1 VPSSRS
7 KVLISLRV
15 FEVLKTSGFIICSKI
30 LLNKNW
36 CKNSFEVVNQLRIN
50 TKNSFHRYDVT
61 LLLNGLPLVQIE
73 LKSLQ
78 ISPRRAMQQ
87 IIKYK
92 NDEGNGYINTLL
104 CFMQLFIVSNHTKTW
119 YFANNNIQHFDFD
132 ADEKFL
138 PIYTYADKQNQK
150 ITNLV
155 EFSEVFLSKCKL
167 ANTL

>member
-1 VPSSRS
+1 
-7 KVLISLRV
+7 
-15 FEVLKTSGFIICSKI
+15 
-30 LLNKNW
+30 
-36 CKNSFEVVNQLRIN
+36 VVNQLRIN

-104 CFMQLFIVSNHTKTW
+104 CFMQLFI
-119 YFANNNIQHFDFD
+119 
-132 ADEKFL
+132 EFL
-138 PIYTYADKQNQK
+138 HQ
-150 ITNLV
+150 
-155 EFSEVFLSKCKL
+155 FLILISV
-167 ANTL
+167 